1 MDSVKPQLPTV
12 TPEERTPLVDMLLEL
27 LAWQQKRMDELE
39 QEILKLKGETTKPK
53 IKPSKMDKD
62 SAENSD
68 ENGDDSDKSKKNK
81 GPKRSKT
88 EHLKIDA
95 TLAIHPD
102 KIPEGSVFKGYRDV
116 VIQDIKFETF
126 NTCYRLAQYETP
138 DGSYVSGQLPDG
150 LNGCHFGNDLISFI
164 LYQYHHQHVTQ
175 PLLVKQL
182 QDLGVDI
189 SSGRLSQFI
198 TDDLDVFHD
207 EKDQLLQTGLSV
219 SQYVHTDDT
228 GARHDGENG
237 YCTHIGNELFAWFS
251 STESKSRINFLSCL
265 GQGSDY
271 FYVLNAGAFAYMEQ
285 QKLPPLLLA
294 RLELEVEDKDKEVC
308 SILLADPAD
317 KWVRIET
324 VPNWEKWL
332 DQHDIKNKRHMR
344 IITEGALMGGLL
356 AQGIPVTLSIVSDD
370 AGQFNVFDHALCWI
384 HAERIINRL
393 IPLNAEHVKAVDDTR
408 EQLWRIYRDLK
419 TYKLAPTAS
428 QAEDIKSRFKTM
440 CSTKT
445 AYATLNIALKR
456 MGNNQ
461 HELLRVLDKP
471 YLPLHNNLSER
482 DIRDYVKKRK
492 ISGSTRSAAGRRC
505 RDTFASLKKTCLKHK
520 ISFWH
525 YLKDRLLGESNIPPL
540 SDLIR
545 AEATC
550 N

>member
-1 MDSVKPQLPTV
+1 MDSLKPQLP
-12 TPEERTPLVDMLLEL
+12 EISNEDRTPLIDVLLEL
-27 LAWQQKRMDELE
+27 LAWQQKQIDKLE

-62 SAENSD
+62 SAEDGDNSA
-68 ENGDDSDKSKKNK
+68 SSKKKK

-95 TLAIHPD
+95 MVDIQPD
-102 KIPEGSVFKGYRDV
+102 KIPKGSTFKGYREV
-116 VIQDIKFETF
+116 VIQDIVFKTF
-126 NTCYRLAQYETP
+126 NTCYRLAQYQTP

-150 LNGCHFGNDLISFI
+150 LNGCHFGNNLISFI

-175 PLLVKQL
+175 PLLLKQL
-182 QDLGVDI
+182 QDLGVEL

-207 EKDQLLQTGLSV
+207 EKDQLLRTGLSV
-219 SQYVHTDDT
+219 SQYIHTDDT
-228 GARHDGENG
+228 GARHNGKNG

-251 STESKSRINFLSCL
+251 STESKSRINFLNCL
-265 GQGSDY
+265 GQGSSQ

-285 QKLPPLLLA
+285 QKLPPVLLA
-294 RLELEVEDKDKEVC
+294 RLENET
-308 SILLADPAD
+308 
-317 KWVRIET
+317 VRIEAASALAI
-324 VPNWEKWL
+324 WL
-332 DQHDIKNKRHMR
+332 DQHEIKAKRHRR

-356 AQGIPVTLSIVSDD
+356 AQGIPVNFSIVSDD

-393 IPLNAEHVKAVDDTR
+393 IPLNDAHVKAVDDVR
-408 EQLWRIYRDLK
+408 DQLWQLYRDLK
-419 TYKLAPTAS
+419 AYKLDPSAI
-428 QAEDIKSRFKTM
+428 QAEDIKFRFQAL

-445 AYATLNIALKR
+445 AYATLNLALKR
-456 MGNNQ
+456 MGNNR

-492 ISGSTRSAAGRRC
+492 ISGSTRSEAGRKC
-505 RDTFASLKKTCLKHK
+505 RDTFASLKKTCLKHGL
-520 ISFWH
+520 SFWS

-545 AEATC
+545 AAATC
-550 N
+550 G

>member
-1 MDSVKPQLPTV
+1 MDFLKPQLPKINN
-12 TPEERTPLVDMLLEL
+12 EDRTPLVDVLLEL
-27 LAWQQKRMDELE
+27 LAWQQIQIDKLE

-53 IKPSKMDKD
+53 IKPSKMDEG
-62 SAENSD
+62 SAENGD
-68 ENGDDSDKSKKNK
+68 ENGDNGDKSNKNK
-81 GPKRSKT
+81 GPKRCKT
-88 EHLKIDA
+88 EHLKIDVTIDIQPDNIPA
-95 TLAIHPD
+95 GSIH
-102 KIPEGSVFKGYRDV
+102 KGFRDV

-126 NTCYRLAQYETP
+126 NTCYRLAQYQTP
-138 DGSYVSGQLPDG
+138 DGGYVSGQLPEG
-150 LNGCHFGNDLISFI
+150 LSGCHFGNDLISFI

-175 PLLVKQL
+175 PLLLKQL
-182 QDLGVDI
+182 LDLGVDI

-198 TDDLDVFHD
+198 TDDLDMFHD
-207 EKDQLLQTGLSV
+207 EKDQLLQAGLSV
-219 SQYVHTDDT
+219 SEYIHTDDT
-228 GARHDGENG
+228 GARHDGKSG

-265 GQGSDY
+265 GQGNDS

-285 QKLPPLLLA
+285 QKLPAILLE
-294 RLELEVEDKDKEVC
+294 RLELEGEVVC
-308 SILLADPAD
+308 GLPLADPAD
-317 KWVRIET
+317 KLVRIET
-324 VPNWEKWL
+324 ALDWGKWL
-332 DQHDIKNKRHMR
+332 DQQGIKSKRHRR

-356 AQGIPVTLSIVSDD
+356 AKGIPASLSIISDD

-393 IPLNAEHVKAVDDTR
+393 IPLNAEHVKAVDNTR
-408 EQLWRIYRDLK
+408 EQLWQIYRNLK
-419 TYKLAPTAS
+419 AYKLEPTAI
-428 QAEDIKSRFKTM
+428 QAEEIKSQFKTM
-440 CSTKT
+440 CDAKT
-445 AYATLNIALKR
+445 AYVTLNLALQR

-492 ISGSTRSAAGRRC
+492 ISGSTRSEAGRRC

-540 SDLIR
+540 PDLIR
-545 AEATC
+545 AAATC
-550 N
+550 G

>member
-1 MDSVKPQLPTV
+1 MESLKPQLPKISN
-12 TPEERTPLVDMLLEL
+12 EDRTPLIDVLLEL
-27 LAWQQKRMDELE
+27 LAWQEKQIDALK
-39 QEILKLKGETTKPK
+39 QEVLKLKGETTKPK
-53 IKPSKMDKD
+53 IKSSKMDED
-62 SAENSD
+62 AA
-68 ENGDDSDKSKKNK
+68 DDSDNDGNESSKPKK
-81 GPKRSKT
+81 GPKRCKT

-95 TLAIHPD
+95 TIDIQPD
-102 KIPEGSVFKGYRDV
+102 KIPEGSIFKGYRDV
-116 VIQDIKFETF
+116 VIQNIKFETF
-126 NTCYRLAQYETP
+126 NICYRLAQYETP
-138 DGSYVSGQLPDG
+138 DGSYVSGQLPDE

-175 PLLVKQL
+175 PLLLKQL

-198 TDDLDVFHD
+198 TDGLDVFHD
-207 EKDQLLQTGLSV
+207 EKDQLLQAGLSV

-228 GARHDGENG
+228 GARHDGKNG

-265 GQGSDY
+265 SQGSDY

-285 QKLPPLLLA
+285 QKLPAILLA
-294 RLELEVEDKDKEVC
+294 RLELEGEVVC
-308 SILLADPAD
+308 SLPLADPAY
-317 KWVRIET
+317 KVVRIET
-324 VPNWEKWL
+324 ALDWEKWL
-332 DQHDIKNKRHMR
+332 DQHGIKTKRHRR

-356 AQGIPVTLSIVSDD
+356 AQGIPATLSIISDD

-408 EQLWRIYRDLK
+408 EQLWQIYRDLK
-419 TYKLAPTAS
+419 TYKLEPTAS
-428 QAEDIKSRFKTM
+428 QAENIKSRFKAM

-445 AYATLNIALKR
+445 TYVTLNLALQR

-492 ISGSTRSAAGRRC
+492 ISGSTRSEAGRRC

-540 SDLIR
+540 PDLIW
-545 AEATC
+545 AAATC